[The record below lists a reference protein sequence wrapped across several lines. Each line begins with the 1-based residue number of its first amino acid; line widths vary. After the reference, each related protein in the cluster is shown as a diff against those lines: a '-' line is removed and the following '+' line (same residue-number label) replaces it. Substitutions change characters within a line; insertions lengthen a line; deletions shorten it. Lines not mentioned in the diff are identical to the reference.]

1 MLAGEHLGMCFEPL
15 GAVTVAVE
23 NYCGS
28 LNLRSKLVFVNNIFS
43 NVLQVIFLKGVKRL
57 GVN

>member
-1 MLAGEHLGMCFEPL
+1 MLAGEHLGMCFELP

-28 LNLRSKLVFVNNIFS
+28 LNHEVKLFFVKIIDFSSAIQAVFF
-43 NVLQVIFLKGVKRL
+43 
-57 GVN
+57 